1 MNATLVDLRYRTK
14 DIMRAIER
22 NETVHIFSHGK
33 LRADLVPAKAKKA
46 ATKAGRRSIF
56 DDPIFGSRK
65 DDTEPVQDMV
75 RRLRT
80 RRLDL

>member
-22 NETVHIFSHGK
+22 NETVKIFSHGK
-33 LRADLVPAKAKKA
+33 LKAEMTPVRTVASKKA
-46 ATKAGRRSIF
+46 RPSLL
-56 DDPIFGSRK
+56 DDPYVGSQK
-65 DDTEPVQDMV
+65 DDQESVHAKV

-80 RRLDL
+80 RNFDH

>member
-22 NETVHIFSHGK
+22 NETVKIYAHGK
-33 LRADLVPAKAKKA
+33 LKAEMTPVRSAPEKKA
-46 ATKAGRRSIF
+46 RVSLL
-56 DDPIFGSRK
+56 DDPYVGSQK
-65 DDTEPVQDMV
+65 DDPEPVQDKV

-80 RRLDL
+80 RRFDL